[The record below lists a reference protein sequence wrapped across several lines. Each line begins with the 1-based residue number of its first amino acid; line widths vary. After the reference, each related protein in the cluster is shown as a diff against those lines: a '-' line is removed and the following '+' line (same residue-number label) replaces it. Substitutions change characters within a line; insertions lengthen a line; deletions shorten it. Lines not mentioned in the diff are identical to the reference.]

1 MELRDIIDGLKEYD
15 SATVQ
20 NAMMTID
27 NYDNEQIDYSG
38 PDLKSYH
45 LQSGTVV
52 GIAVTCKVTPLYEPK
67 KKLDWDEYY
76 DAINKSNLP
85 VIGVIVDIEQNKGRG
100 AVMGDG
106 MALKH
111 KVLGAVGVING
122 GSIRDLQGIAEV
134 GMSVWATG
142 RVPGHG
148 PFNLIETQTEVEVGD
163 LIIKPGDLIVGDTDG
178 ITRVPIEIAEE
189 TLKCCKE
196 VRDFETGV
204 FEELK
209 KKILDTK
216 EK

>member
-1 MELRDIIDGLKEYD
+1 MELKEIIEGLKEYD

-20 NAMMTID
+20 NAMMTMEK
-27 NYDNEQIDYSG
+27 YDKEQIDYSS
-38 PDLKSYH
+38 PELKSLH
-45 LQSGTVV
+45 LENGTVV

-67 KKLDWDEYY
+67 DKLDWDEYY
-76 DAINKSNLP
+76 DAIDQSDLP
-85 VIGVIVDIEQNKGRG
+85 VIGVIVDIEKNKGRG

-122 GSIRDLQGIAEV
+122 GSIRDLPGISEV

-163 LIIKPGDLIVGDTDG
+163 LLIKPGDLIVGDTDG

-204 FEELK
+204 FDELK
-209 KKILDTK
+209 KKL
-216 EK
+216 